1 MWGVKRGDGGK
12 RGGEKEKERKRGVS
26 NSSDRGTPQTKRN
39 CLLHCQ
45 LMAIP
50 ASSPLN
56 MKHKHNVHTIRH
68 FSITGPHRL
77 IWVYVGITTVTTT
90 HRVIYTSL
98 WATTTRTT
106 TRPPTNK
113 KQINETQSTET
124 TNNESRYDYAGYLSR
139 AQPATTQV
147 AVTPTK
153 KNLRRRPT
161 SCHSITT
168 TPPPTSAELTTR
180 QHSSNK
186 TTPLR
191 LDSSSSSYHNDS
203 KIALQTTTMIPTL
216 SSSNTWLT
224 EQQLTNQPC
233 QKEKEKKGINTQRS
247 WQTVASVGPPKTHH
261 QDRNPLITP
270 QQLTE

>member
-1 MWGVKRGDGGK
+1 MIVCVHARACVRGMRVCLCIYLCVSECTYACGGWHKERTVERGDGGK

-98 WATTTRTT
+98 
-106 TRPPTNK
+106 
-113 KQINETQSTET
+113 
-124 TNNESRYDYAGYLSR
+124 
-139 AQPATTQV
+139 
-147 AVTPTK
+147 
-153 KNLRRRPT
+153 
-161 SCHSITT
+161 
-168 TPPPTSAELTTR
+168 
-180 QHSSNK
+180 
-186 TTPLR
+186 
-191 LDSSSSSYHNDS
+191 
-203 KIALQTTTMIPTL
+203 
-216 SSSNTWLT
+216 
-224 EQQLTNQPC
+224 
-233 QKEKEKKGINTQRS
+233 
-247 WQTVASVGPPKTHH
+247 
-261 QDRNPLITP
+261 
-270 QQLTE
+270 